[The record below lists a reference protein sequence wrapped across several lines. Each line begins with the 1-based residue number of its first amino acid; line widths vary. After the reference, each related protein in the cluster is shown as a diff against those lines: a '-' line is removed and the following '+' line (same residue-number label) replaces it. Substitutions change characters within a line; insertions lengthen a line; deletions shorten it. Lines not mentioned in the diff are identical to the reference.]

1 MSHGDADSQ
10 KVPRASVWSVVVA
23 GGSGLRFGRRK
34 QFVDLCGRSVLQR
47 SVDTAA
53 TASDGVVVV
62 VPEDA
67 VAEQSLKAPGTS
79 VVVAA
84 GGSTRTESVRAG
96 LDAVPDEARFV
107 LVHDAA
113 RPLASPA
120 LFAAVCAA
128 LADGAHAVVPVVPIT
143 DTIRHRRGGTID
155 RSELLAVQTPQGFD
169 AATLRRAHAGGVDA
183 TDDATLVE
191 AQGFEVIL
199 VDGEPSNQK
208 LTDPDDLITAEAMIT
223 ILEERR

>member
-10 KVPRASVWSVVVA
+10 KVPRSGVWSVVVA
-23 GGSGLRFGRRK
+23 GGSGLRFGSRK
-34 QFVDLCGRSVLQR
+34 QFAELCGRSVLQR
-47 SVDTAA
+47 SVDAAA

-62 VPEDA
+62 VPSDA
-67 VAEQSLKAPGTS
+67 VADLTLTAPNTS
-79 VVVAA
+79 VVVVA
-84 GGSTRTESVRAG
+84 GGSTRTKSVRAG
-96 LDAVPDEARFV
+96 LEAVPVDARHV

-120 LFAAVCAA
+120 LFSAVCAA
-128 LADGAHAVVPVVPIT
+128 LDDGARAVVPVVAIT
-143 DTIRHRRGGTID
+143 DTIRHCQGGTVD
-155 RSELLAVQTPQGFD
+155 RTELFAVQTPQGFD
-169 AATLRRAHAGGVDA
+169 AATLRHAHSVGGDA

-191 AQGFEVIL
+191 AQGIEVIL

-208 LTDPDDLITAEAMIT
+208 LTEPDDLVTAEAMIA